1 VIADL
6 TLIRGCDAMLLGAV
20 GDHRSPRH
28 REHGVR
34 PGNTEEPYAGTGGR
48 IRRGSPDEIALQYS
62 VNTLAGVR
70 RAGA

>member
-1 VIADL
+1 MQCCSV
-6 TLIRGCDAMLLGAV
+6 
-20 GDHRSPRH
+20 RSVTTGHPRH

-70 RAGA
+70 RAVA